1 MSTRASEAT
10 ILLST
15 VALACGL
22 APAAAQAQN
31 GVQAQGASAP
41 RYMSWAGR
49 PANTTPANVTAAQ
62 AQAHHGMIPRRVA
75 PSQAVSRPMMQ
86 SVPSVQPA
94 SRGLT
99 PASAW
104 LGPPPVSSFA
114 PGSPDP
120 LAYTREM
127 AAPVMAPAPVVAAQ
141 PTWQPAPRQPLAA
154 DFLPNQGAPTTTVAE
169 TVQPAS
175 SAAADPM
182 APRADA
188 LIFRLRPQGSAQPGA
203 ASAQPAPQVYAEAA
217 APTAAQPGQQGSRY
231 YSVHRE
237 AGHTPDRTPLPEAV
251 FYDSVALDLAEP
263 PETQVPQRDA
273 QGRLR
278 APVRSDDP
286 ERP

>member
-1 MSTRASEAT
+1 MSIRAIRPA

-15 VALACGL
+15 ATLACALAGT
-22 APAAAQAQN
+22 
-31 GVQAQGASAP
+31 VQAQTAPGP

-49 PANTTPANVTAAQ
+49 PATTTPANVVAAQ
-62 AQAHHGMIPRRVA
+62 AQAQAHSGMIPRRVA
-75 PSQAVSRPMMQ
+75 PSQAASRPMMQ
-86 SVPSVQPA
+86 PA
-94 SRGLT
+94 PTPRPVSNGLT

-104 LGPPPVSSFA
+104 LGPQPVSSFA

-127 AAPVMAPAPVVAAQ
+127 TAPVPAPPPAPAPVMAVQ
-141 PTWQPAPRQPLAA
+141 PTVQPAPRQPQP
-154 DFLPNQGAPTTTVAE
+154 DFLPNQGAPATNMAE
-169 TVQPAS
+169 TPRPAPT
-175 SAAADPM
+175 AAADPM

-188 LIFRLRPQGSAQPGA
+188 LIFRLRPQASPQQPSAHTD
-203 ASAQPAPQVYAEAA
+203 QPAPQVYAAAA

-237 AGHTPDRTPLPEAV
+237 AGHAPDRTPLPEAV
-251 FYDSVALDLAEP
+251 FYDSVALDLAAP
-263 PETQVPQRDA
+263 PETEVPQRDA

>member
-1 MSTRASEAT
+1 MSTRASKAA

-22 APAAAQAQN
+22 APAAAQAQT
-31 GVQAQGASAP
+31 GVQAQSAPGP

-49 PANTTPANVTAAQ
+49 PANTTPANVVAAQ
-62 AQAHHGMIPRRVA
+62 AQAHSGMIPRRVA
-75 PSQAVSRPMMQ
+75 PSQAVSRPMIQ
-86 SVPSVQPA
+86 PVPTVQPA

-104 LGPPPVSSFA
+104 LGPQPVSAFA

-120 LAYTREM
+120 LAYAREM
-127 AAPVMAPAPVVAAQ
+127 TAPVMAPAPVMAAQ
-141 PTWQPAPRQPLAA
+141 PTWQPVPRQPRAA
-154 DFLPNQGAPTTTVAE
+154 DFLPDQGAPTTTVAE
-169 TVQPAS
+169 TVPPAPG
-175 SAAADPM
+175 AAADPM

-188 LIFRLRPQGSAQPGA
+188 LIFRLRPQGSTQPNA
-203 ASAQPAPQVYAEAA
+203 PTDQPAPQVYAEAA

-231 YSVHRE
+231 YSVHRD
-237 AGHTPDRTPLPEAV
+237 AGHAPDRTPLPEAV
-251 FYDSVALDLAEP
+251 FYDSVALDLAE
-263 PETQVPQRDA
+263 VPQRDA